1 MFVCRV
7 NPRQLAPTMGIA
19 ATGFCYP
26 GGILQVFHQQD
37 QQVLRLPTTA
47 STGSH
52 LADSSRSAHCLHQLV
67 IDKVCYVGG
76 IAKDKTSVMKI
87 KKRRAS

>member
-1 MFVCRV
+1 V
-7 NPRQLAPTMGIA
+7 GIA
-19 ATGFCYP
+19 ATGFCHP
-26 GGILQVFHQQD
+26 GGILQVFHRQD
-37 QQVLRLPTTA
+37 QQVLRLPIAA

-67 IDKVCYVGG
+67 IDNFFYICD
-76 IAKDKTSVMKI
+76 IAEDKTSIMKI